1 MRLWAVLILLLAVAL
16 VPVTVHDVFA
26 KCMDVEECT
35 DGPIVYSLKTQIQS
49 FFLLPNIVCPN
60 QDHFLTE
67 RPNGEIACVTER
79 MAERTGWH
87 VHYKDM
93 VDYKGI
99 FPVAQFEN
107 FIYHVPFEIT
117 GATLD
122 DLTFQD
128 EMLTAHVTPNSKR
141 GLLSVTLHFD
151 LLHAKM
157 EYCDPRNETD
167 HPRASYVVV
176 TDGMEHGYQMEKNS
190 RGAPALNISLD
201 ENSSIINIIRTCYG

>member
-1 MRLWAVLILLLAVAL
+1 MAVILLLTAAL
-16 VPVTVHDVFA
+16 VPVTVHDVSA
-26 KCMDVEECT
+26 KCMDVKACT

-67 RPNGEIACVTER
+67 RPNGELACITER
-79 MAERTGWH
+79 MAEKTGWH
-87 VHYKDM
+87 VHYKDL
-93 VDYKGI
+93 VDFKGI

-117 GATLD
+117 GAILD

-128 EMLTAHVTPNSKR
+128 EMLTAHVTPNAEY
-141 GLLSVTLHFD
+141 GLLSLTLD
-151 LLHAKM
+151 SELLHAKM
-157 EYCDPRNETD
+157 EYCDPRNAVD
-167 HPRASYVVV
+167 HPDTPFVVV
-176 TDGMEHGYQMEKNS
+176 ADGVEYGHQMEENS
-190 RGAPALNISLD
+190 RGSPALNIPLD